1 MAITLELDE
10 RGWKDRLAD
19 GAAEM
24 GVRLDESQVDLLW
37 RYGHMLRER
46 NAHMNLT
53 SIVSPEGILTL
64 HMLDSLSVVSHLG
77 EAHDIID
84 VGTGGGFPGIPLAV
98 ACPGRQFTLIDGTQK
113 KIRFV
118 AEAIAA
124 LDIRN
129 ATAIAARAENMQ
141 QRFDLVVV
149 RAVGTLAD
157 LVHNAGDLVGS
168 QGRLL
173 AMKGRLPEEEIRA
186 VPRAWRAE
194 VVKLLVPGLDAE
206 RHLVSLS
213 RVSAKDGPKDRRDGG
228 PKGKQKGGSSG

>member
-118 AEAIAA
+118 AES
-124 LDIRN
+124 LEQLGIRN
-129 ATAIAARAENMQ
+129 AMALAARAEGLAKDQ
-141 QRFDLVVV
+141 QFDAVVA
-149 RAVGTLAD
+149 RAVATLAE
-157 LVHNAGDLVGS
+157 LVHNAGGLVGPG
-168 QGRLL
+168 GRLL
-173 AMKGRLPEEEIRA
+173 AMKGRLPEEEMRA
-186 VPRAWRAE
+186 LPRGWHAE
-194 VVKLLVPGLDAE
+194 VVKLRVPGLDAE
-206 RHLVSLS
+206 RHLVSLT
-213 RVSAKDGPKDRRDGG
+213 RVSARPGS
-228 PKGKQKGGSSG
+228 KGKPKPP

>member
-1 MAITLELDE
+1 VDTLDLDE
-10 RGWKDRLAD
+10 RTWKKRLDD

-24 GVRLDESQVDLLW
+24 GVQLDESQVDVLW
-37 RYGHMLRER
+37 RFGHMLRER

-53 SIVSPEGILTL
+53 SIVSAEGILTL
-64 HMLDSLSVVSHLG
+64 HMLDSLSVISHLG
-77 EAHDIID
+77 EAQTIVD
-84 VGTGGGFPGIPLAV
+84 VGTGGGFPGVPLAV
-98 ACPGRQFTLIDGTQK
+98 ACPTRHFTLIDGTQK

-118 AEAIAA
+118 AESIEA

-129 ATAIAARAENMQ
+129 ATAVAARAENMKQ
-141 QRFDLVVV
+141 HFDLVVV

-157 LVHNAGDLVGS
+157 LVHNAGGLVGS

-194 VVKLLVPGLDAE
+194 VVKLRVPGLDAE

-213 RVSAKDGPKDRRDGG
+213 RVSPKEG
-228 PKGKQKGGSSG
+228 PKGKQKGGTSG